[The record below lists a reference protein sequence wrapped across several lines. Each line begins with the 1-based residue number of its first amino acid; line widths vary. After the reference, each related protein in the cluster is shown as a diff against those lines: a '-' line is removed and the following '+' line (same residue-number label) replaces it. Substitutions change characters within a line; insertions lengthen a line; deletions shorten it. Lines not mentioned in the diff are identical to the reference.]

1 MKQYQVLFKNEKDE
15 EIIKNAGAKIV
26 FPYKNIKKV
35 LGIEASED
43 VAELLR
49 SHSEIEAV
57 IEDVADEEDEQQ
69 ESYAIEMLNAREFWK
84 SGFTG
89 KGVKIAVL
97 DGGCQQHEDLKIAG
111 GYNVQNPHET
121 YLSDVRD
128 HGTHVAGI
136 INMQDNDK
144 GYIGVAPDAEL
155 YIVKLDDNRGGGN
168 NGSAQIE
175 GINWCIENDIDIISM
190 SISSETDNP
199 ARNEAFRA
207 AAVDHGIICVTSAGN
222 THRDQPMDKDTIR
235 YPAKLPYVVGV
246 GNLDEHKSRWVSS
259 SIGFGLD
266 ISAPGTRIMSTVP
279 DYDNEI
285 SRNYGSKTGTSMATP
300 YVAGMFALYKERFPY
315 LSREDLI
322 DKVKENA
329 EFLGDPREYGAGLIR
344 PPKEISGS
352 THERYYVRDLEG
364 NEYPLQATVTHDFE
378 LNGNQ
383 SLSFT
388 VLPTKVNKL
397 FISEIKEMWEV
408 VDEKDVVH
416 KIVYAKKTGQG
427 SYKRQYKKDEPET
440 TFLTPVQTIEN
451 GSSEKQLM
459 KSTQLNVE
467 IKAIP
472 MFFDTMDNRRI
483 EDEYNEHMTA
493 HRAFSLIFDGMPFS
507 FAIVDQF
514 DAVQWEGFGGG
525 ESRLDT
531 FKRALERYKCEFRI
545 SGNTVYLESRIGR
558 DTSIMYCHK
567 LNASNVVKEIDAQEN
582 YTYAKGY
589 GDFGEGGEEGSG
601 DWQDAQ
607 LIVEYTSPLAKVIG
621 IREAPP
627 IKDGRVTNET
637 TMRNSLKALVDE
649 SLKISITADI
659 HDLTKQGYPI
669 AQSEVGDRVFVIDER
684 INANE
689 EVRVVNQS
697 VTKNWRGDIIAVN
710 LTFGSEG
717 ISKRHQSNLTTA
729 AKSINELFEGRRQ
742 LPFTALDS
750 AVRNATNALKS
761 AQTELKFENGII
773 AQEKNDP
780 NRLVLFNSKG
790 IGVSVDGGQSF
801 ETAMTA
807 DGFVADL
814 MTVGTLKG
822 ITIDG
827 VEIYGSRIEGVDIYG
842 SRFYQSSG
850 DREIQ
855 IRNGSVY
862 SYYEGDLAMSFGQYK
877 LDFYN
882 KSGTNIGSF
891 GPTYVEGDS
900 SVQGL
905 TLSSDSDYL
914 SIAHLVGGL
923 YRSAFRTVRYGD
935 NRGTVVAGAYAFS
948 DQSTSLGLYANARI
962 RTHDISN
969 STDQAALILS
979 SSSSGNDANLYF
991 GGLHSRT
998 DDSFYIRH
1006 NVSQTG
1012 SNRVLRAHKDYVRV
1026 YNELRVGSENHTIKI
1041 MPYSNSVH
1049 WRFDSNNYIRQGED
1063 GQVSFYANGERAH
1076 AFFPDGTKSGGSIII
1091 DGENLGMSPTDSPQI
1106 LIEYIE
1112 FDVDLSNE
1120 KTKIYLDSKF
1130 VKAVDNY
1137 AVFLNN
1143 GQVVEKGNNYFV
1155 IEGTGIADCRIIGE
1169 RTGYRGSFWSNMSAD
1184 LEKTEGDKVDDV
1196 A

>member
-15 EIIKNAGAKIV
+15 SIIKSAGAKIV
-26 FPYKNIKKV
+26 FPYKNIKRV
-35 LGIEASED
+35 LGIEADDE

-49 SHSEIEAV
+49 NHPEIESV
-57 IEDVADEEDEQQ
+57 EEDTEDEEDEQK

-84 SGFTG
+84 SGLTG

-144 GYIGVAPDAEL
+144 GYIGIAPDAEL
-155 YIVKLDDNRGGGN
+155 YVVKLDDNRGGGN

-190 SISSETDNP
+190 SISSESKNV
-199 ARNEAFRA
+199 ARDEAFRA
-207 AAVDHGIICVTSAGN
+207 AAEDYGVICVTSAGN

-246 GNLDEHKSRWVSS
+246 GNLDEHKNRWVSS

-266 ISAPGTRIMSTVP
+266 IVAPGTRIMSTVP

-285 SRNYGSKTGTSMATP
+285 SRKYGSKTGTSMATP

-322 DKVKENA
+322 VKVKENA

-344 PPKEISGS
+344 PPKELAGS
-352 THERYYVRDLEG
+352 TQERYYVRDIEG
-364 NEYPLQATVTHDFE
+364 NEYPLQATVTHDFD

-388 VLPTKVNKL
+388 VLPTKANKL
-397 FISEIKEMWEV
+397 FISEIEEMWEV

-416 KIVYAKKTGQG
+416 KIVYAKKVGQG
-427 SYKRQYKKDEPET
+427 SYKRKYKKDKPEAS
-440 TFLTPVQTIEN
+440 FLTPVQTIEEDD
-451 GSSEKQLM
+451 SKTQL
-459 KSTQLNVE
+459 KNSTQLHVE

-472 MFFDTMDNRRI
+472 MFFDTMDNSRI
-483 EDEYNEHMTA
+483 YEEYNEHMTA
-493 HRAFSLIFDGMPFS
+493 HKAFSLIFDGVPFS

-514 DAVQWEGFGGG
+514 SAVQWEGFGGG
-525 ESRLDT
+525 ESRLET
-531 FKRALERYKCEFRI
+531 FKRALKRYKCEFRI

-558 DTSIMYCHK
+558 DTSIMYRHK
-567 LNASNVVKEIDAQEN
+567 LNASNIVKEIDAQEN

-589 GDFGEGGEEGSG
+589 GDFGGGGEEGSD

-607 LIVEYTSPLAKVIG
+607 LIVEYTSPLAKIIG
-621 IREAPP
+621 TRHAPP
-627 IKDGRVTNET
+627 IKDGRVTNEN

-669 AQSEVGDRVFVIDER
+669 AQSEIGDRVFVIDER

-697 VTKNWRGDIIAVN
+697 ITKNWRGDIIAVN
-710 LTFGSEG
+710 LTFGSNEL
-717 ISKRHQSNLTTA
+717 SKRHQSNLTTA
-729 AKSINELFEGRRQ
+729 AKSINELFEGRKQ

-790 IGVSVDGGQSF
+790 IGVSVDGGQNF
-801 ETAMTA
+801 KTAMTA

-822 ITIDG
+822 IVIDG
-827 VEIYGSRIEGVDIYG
+827 VEIYGSR
-842 SRFYQSSG
+842 FYQTSG
-850 DREIQ
+850 DKEIQ

-862 SYYEGDLAMSFGQYK
+862 SYYEGDLAMRFGQYK

-882 KSGTNIGSF
+882 KGGSNIGSF
-891 GPTYVEGDS
+891 GPTYVEGDPG
-900 SVQGL
+900 VQGL

-935 NRGTVVAGAYAFS
+935 NRGTVVAGAYAFG

-969 STDQAALILS
+969 GTDQAALILTNS
-979 SSSSGNDANLYF
+979 PSGNDANLYF

-998 DDSFYIRH
+998 DDSFYLRH
-1006 NVSQTG
+1006 NATQTG

-1026 YNELRVGSENHTIKI
+1026 YNELRVGSENHSIKI
-1041 MPYSNSVH
+1041 IPYSNSVH
-1049 WRFDSNNYIRQGED
+1049 WRYDSNNYIRQQDD
-1063 GQVSFYANGERAH
+1063 GRVSFYAGGNRVHSFA
-1076 AFFPDGTKSGGSIII
+1076 ADGTKSGGSIII
-1091 DGENLGMSPTDSPQI
+1091 DNENLGMSPLDSPQI

-1120 KTKIYLDSKF
+1120 KTKIFLDNRF
-1130 VKAVDNY
+1130 AKAIENY

-1143 GQVVEKGNNYFV
+1143 GKVIEKGDNYFV
-1155 IEGTGIADCRIIGE
+1155 IEGTGTADCRIIGE
-1169 RTGYRGSFWSNMSAD
+1169 RAGYRGSFWSNMESD
-1184 LEKTEGDKVDDV
+1184 QEMIEGDKVDDV